1 MSTVRHQVALDY
13 TIVAFYSFIALIPLS
28 VLVAKKDD
36 FTNSCELK
44 PDYDVDC
51 RTLLYFAV
59 VVKTYMLK
67 RFRKR
72 DNGGNRKRIKYGN
85 IE

>member
-1 MSTVRHQVALDY
+1 MNKRKSNIKKISFFLLHSSDSIVEISITIALDY

-44 PDYDVDC
+44 PDYDVDSLFC
-51 RTLLYFAV
+51 S
-59 VVKTYMLK
+59 
-67 RFRKR
+67 
-72 DNGGNRKRIKYGN
+72 GS
-85 IE
+85 